1 MLLSAA
7 PAVAGKTA
15 QLSTVPTENSISV
28 KKGEVKQL
36 RKAYSSVAS
45 SVMASPAAKTAT
57 CQLLGLA
64 ESCPRRSSARLFQHY
79 IKERQGL
86 RLPGVRSGDSAHQP
100 GATPRLSPCAPAGS
114 IAVRA
119 SPCLGRDAVSIGD
132 SNPNT
137 NEGYDGES
145 FRRTRARGPGTRAE
159 SNQ

>member
-1 MLLSAA
+1 AA
-7 PAVAGKTA
+7 GVNITGPDRLDRGAV
-15 QLSTVPTENSISV
+15 VPTENSISV

-86 RLPGVRSGDSAHQP
+86 RRPAFVAVMEPTNLGQRHDSPHVL
-100 GATPRLSPCAPAGS
+100 RL
-114 IAVRA
+114 
-119 SPCLGRDAVSIGD
+119 
-132 SNPNT
+132 
-137 NEGYDGES
+137 
-145 FRRTRARGPGTRAE
+145 
-159 SNQ
+159 